1 MRAHHEQ
8 KLEQELISV
17 RKIARSAEGEMPKA
31 VLPADLAELAG
42 PVGKDTGKAGIGQIG
57 IGGAAAAVEASADGP
72 AAIDAIFGGGV
83 HAEGVLGLENVDGRQ
98 LIAGAPEELSA
109 GKEILVDGAAQRF
122 PAGRA
127 VPALPLAQQIGAE
140 TR

>member
-17 RKIARSAEGEMPKA
+17 RKIARNAEGEMPKA

-57 IGGAAAAVEASADGP
+57 IGGAAAAVKASADRP
-72 AAIDAIFGGGV
+72 ATIDSIFGGGV
-83 HAEGVLGLENVDGRQ
+83 HAEGMLGLENANGRN
-98 LIAGAPEELSA
+98 LIPAAPEKLGAE
-109 GKEILVDGAAQRF
+109 EEVFIDGAAQGS
-122 PAGRA
+122 PA
-127 VPALPLAQQIGAE
+127 E
-140 TR
+140 